1 MSERILGTCS
11 ICGGAVTVPATW
23 LGIHPPSPSCI
34 SCGATPVQPYG
45 PVIPMRPRQ
54 PSWSPAWQ
62 WQRTSPQWQP
72 VMPPEY
78 VYDPPVPLTPSVQ
91 PDETGLPV
99 DWARRHTT
107 IC

>member
-11 ICGGAVTVPATW
+11 ICGGAVTVPLSW
-23 LGIHPPSPSCI
+23 LGIHPPLPSCS

-54 PSWSPAWQ
+54 PSWSPTWRIAPVLP
-62 WQRTSPQWQP
+62 TWQP
-72 VMPPEY
+72 MTPPEY
-78 VYDPPVPLTPSVQ
+78 VYDRSVPTIQ